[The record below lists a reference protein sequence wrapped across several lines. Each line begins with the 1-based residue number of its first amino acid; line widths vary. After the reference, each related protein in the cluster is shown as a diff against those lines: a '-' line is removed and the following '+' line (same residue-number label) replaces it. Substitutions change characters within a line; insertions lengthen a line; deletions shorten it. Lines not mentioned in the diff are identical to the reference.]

1 MTKIRGYFSLNGEN
15 SLSENQLPIVVIAC
29 QVFHGL
35 IEKFLP
41 ADLAGKTTFL
51 DYGLHVTPKKLT
63 SAIQE
68 QVDQLDD
75 PSLVLLGYG
84 LCGNGLDGIRAGKHI
99 LLIPRADD
107 CIAIFLGSY
116 KDYRREFDSVPGTY
130 YLTKGWLESGSNPLK
145 EYQRYVEKYGQDT
158 ADWIMD
164 QQYRHYKRLA
174 FVAHDMDDI
183 EKYRPEAI
191 EVARYCQRWGMDY
204 EEILG
209 SDRYLSRLVEVAFA
223 LEKADGEFT
232 VVPPGGVLSQSAFIR
247 ISDDR

>member
-1 MTKIRGYFSLNGEN
+1 MVDGEIR
-15 SLSENQLPIVVIAC
+15 LSETRLPIVVIAC

-35 IEKFLP
+35 IEKYLP

-51 DYGLHVTPKKLT
+51 DYGLHATPSKLT
-63 SAIQE
+63 TAVQE
-68 QVDQLDD
+68 QIDQLGD
-75 PSLVLLGYG
+75 PSLILLGYG

-99 LLIPRADD
+99 LLVPRADD

-116 KDYRREFDSVPGTY
+116 QDYRREFDSVPGTY

-174 FVAHDMDDI
+174 FVAQDMDDI
-183 EKYRPEAI
+183 EKYRPLAM
-191 EVARYCQRWGMDY
+191 EVARYCERWGMNY
-204 EEILG
+204 EELLG

-223 LEKADGEFT
+223 LEKADDEFA
-232 VVPPGGVLSQSAFIR
+232 VVPPGGVLSQAAFIR
-247 ISDDR
+247 SS

>member
-1 MTKIRGYFSLNGEN
+1 MSLPE
-15 SLSENQLPIVVIAC
+15 SQLPIVVIAC
-29 QVFHGL
+29 QVFQGL

-41 ADLAGKTTFL
+41 ADLAGRTTFL
-51 DYGLHVTPKKLT
+51 DYGLHATPNRLT
-63 SAIQE
+63 TAVQE
-68 QVDQLDD
+68 QIDQIDA
-75 PSLVLLGYG
+75 PSLVMLGYG

-116 KDYRREFDSVPGTY
+116 QDYRREFDSIPGTY

-158 ADWIMD
+158 ADWVMD

-174 FVAHDMDDI
+174 FVAHDTEDMDH
-183 EKYRPEAI
+183 YRPLAV
-191 EVARYCQRWGMDY
+191 EVARFCERWGMNY

-209 SDRYLSRLVEVAFA
+209 SDRYLSRLVEVAYA
-223 LEKADGEFT
+223 LDTADGEFT
-232 VVPPGGVLSQSAFIR
+232 VVPPGGTLSQAAFIR
-247 ISDDR
+247 ALENR